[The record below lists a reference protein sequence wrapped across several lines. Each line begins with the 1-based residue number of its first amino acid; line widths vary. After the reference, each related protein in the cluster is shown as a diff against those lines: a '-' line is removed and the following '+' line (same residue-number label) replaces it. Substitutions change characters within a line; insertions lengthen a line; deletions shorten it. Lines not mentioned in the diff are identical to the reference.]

1 MKNFI
6 KINRPLAAMTKKI
19 LFLIV
24 ALLSISNVYAV
35 VKWDGT
41 TEAWTKGAGTKS
53 SPYLIENQKQLAY
66 LADMVYAGVSHYQG
80 VYFKQTEDFDMNG
93 KAWIPSGTETNYFS
107 GVYDGNNKMIQNIVL
122 KLPSDVQF
130 LGLFAYTKDAT
141 IQNVRLK
148 IKSYKAAN
156 NLMTLDY
163 SVGCYA
169 GGICGYMVNG
179 AIQNCEVGAH
189 SDSIAMLWQYKSFG
203 GLVGYMESATMDQ
216 CSNNVIYGC
225 GSYNNGGLVGTICGT
240 KNASA
245 YITNSYN
252 TKRLSNPQQYLFSSD
267 RPYEIC
273 IGGAVGYV
281 KGYVEMNNVHSN
293 GIYSSTV
300 VTNQPK
306 ALNIKIGGLVGYVG
320 SASLTLTLSSNK
332 GDIYFTG
339 KGYQTLIGGL
349 IGECGGKGTITACSH
364 RGDIVTQSV
373 YAVHG
378 LCSSSN
384 YNVYSSYCV
393 GDIKPSNSNSG
404 VNYISGIG
412 SNKIVKNCYYAG
424 KMSFNSSAYAI
435 ASSGTISNCYYLSG
449 CGGSGVSGATA
460 RTAAAM
466 KSASFPAM
474 LNQDGAATF
483 YMDQGNV
490 NKGYPVLE
498 YDRVK
503 TYTITWKNDNGTV
516 LETDTDVPEGTT
528 PTYNGSTPT
537 KTSTAQY
544 TYTFSGWTPNVAT
557 VTGNAIYTAQFDATK
572 TSGNNGGKLTGRFS
586 VSEDA
591 QVQFAQGNLQ
601 YYAASGSHKCADGFT
616 QSGLW
621 RFAEHQYDM
630 IGSKNSS
637 ASNSY
642 TGWIDLFCWGTSG
655 WNSGAAAYQPWSTS
669 KTTSD
674 YLNQNLTGEYA
685 NADWGVY
692 NAIVN
697 GGNAARLWRSLTYD
711 EWNYLLFNRPN
722 ANDKK
727 AVATVNG
734 VEGIVILPDN
744 WTLPSGV
751 TFTSGYGSSIALES
765 YRGKNDYTIAQWT
778 IMENAGAIFLPNAGS
793 KSGTSYSRGAYE
805 CYQTSSNGAA
815 ETNYMVSCSGS
826 GLGVNN
832 LSKYKTNAVPVRLVQ
847 EVAKYTIT
855 FKNYDNS
862 TLSQQT
868 WIEGSVPTYSGST
881 PTKPA
886 DAQYTY
892 TFSGWSPTIV
902 AVTGAAT
909 YKAQFTSTLNKY
921 AIAFVNYDGTPLQSG
936 EVEYGTTPAYTG
948 STPTKPSD
956 AQYTY
961 TFAGWDTEIAAVT
974 GAATYTAQFT
984 STLNKYAIS
993 FVNYDGTPLQSSE
1006 VEYGTTPAYTGETP
1020 TKPADAQYTY
1030 TFAGWTPELAA
1041 VTSDATYQATFIPE
1055 VRKYTVT
1062 FMNGNDV
1069 LQSEKV
1075 EYGAMPQYNDNTPT
1089 KPADA
1094 QYTYTFAGWTPELAA
1109 VTGDA
1114 TYQATFTPEVR
1125 KYIVAFMN
1133 GNDVLQSEEIEYG
1146 AMPQFNGNI
1155 PTKPADAQYTYTF
1168 AGWTPEITA
1177 VTGNATYTATY
1188 SNTLNQYTVTFYD
1201 EDGTTVLGTPQTVDY
1216 GSAAVAPEMEIPQ
1229 CVSLSWD
1236 NDFSYIT
1243 GNLTVKAVWTG
1254 TTMPT
1259 YSVSANDETQG
1270 TVVVTQEPTCEDRT
1284 LAFRADA
1291 AEGYEFT
1298 KWSDGNTDNPRT
1310 LSLTQDIVLTAFFEP
1325 VIVCGTI
1332 ETTDGT
1338 TIDEKDLPYTWEDV
1352 TFTEAGTQATTLK
1365 SMDGCDSVVTFTL
1378 RVRYPNIVLQE
1389 NESAEDYN
1397 GHTVNTATLNR
1408 RFTQGKW
1415 ATLCLPFNVSKGMMM
1430 ALGLNARVFEF
1441 RYAETVD
1448 ALTVIYFAAAK
1459 SIEAGKGYIVNAN
1472 AKLAQKES
1480 FVFPSVTINTDA
1492 DNDDITALTGYN
1504 DGSGRGSIYLV
1515 GTLRTGKL
1523 QGTTNGNTY
1532 LGLKDNMLYYPNTT
1546 TGTSVRAYRGF
1557 FRSEV
1562 PLNAQRIRI
1571 VAEGEDKGELI
1582 IDNGQLIIDNSP
1594 AVKYVE
1600 NGILYIRR
1608 DGKTYNAQG
1617 QRLD

>member
-6 KINRPLAAMTKKI
+6 KINRVLAAMTKKI

-41 TEAWTKGAGTKS
+41 MEAWTKGAGTKS
-53 SPYLIENQKQLAY
+53 SPYLIENPKQLAY
-66 LADMVYAGVSHYQG
+66 LADMVYAGISHYQG

-93 KAWIPSGTETNYFS
+93 WAWIPSGTATNYFA
-107 GVYDGNNKMIQNIVL
+107 GVYDGNNKMIQNIIL
-122 KLPSDVQF
+122 KRESNNISHV
-130 LGLFAYTKDAT
+130 GLFAYTNNAT
-141 IQNVRLK
+141 IQNVK
-148 IKSYKAAN
+148 IKIKKYQSASTY
-156 NLMTLDY
+156 T
-163 SVGCYA
+163 
-169 GGICGYMVNG
+169 GGICGYMKQG
-179 AIQNCEVGAH
+179 TIRNCEVSAH
-189 SDSIAMLWQYKSFG
+189 SDSIAVPGSPENFG
-203 GLVGYMESATMDQ
+203 GIVGYMESATMDQ

-225 GSYNNGGLVGTICGT
+225 SGYNNGGLVGYISGT
-240 KNASA
+240 YNAKA

-252 TKRLSNPQQYLFSSD
+252 KKRISNSTKYSYDENKPIN
-267 RPYEIC
+267 IC
-273 IGGAVGYV
+273 IGGAVGYAENN
-281 KGYVEMNNVHSN
+281 VELNNVHTS
-293 GIYSSTV
+293 GVYSSTIA
-300 VTNQPK
+300 TY
-306 ALNIKIGGLVGYVG
+306 ATFNIDIGGLIGV
-320 SASLTLTLSSNK
+320 SSGGISFNLCSNN

-339 KGYQTLIGGL
+339 KGEDVFIGGL
-349 IGECGGKGTITACSH
+349 TPKSCAITACSH
-364 RGDIVTQSV
+364 RGNIVALT
-373 YAVHG
+373 ADRICG
-378 LCSSSN
+378 LSYSGN
-384 YNVYSSYCV
+384 IYSSYCV
-393 GDIKPSNSNSG
+393 GDITASSNNCK
-404 VNYISGIG
+404 VYGIG
-412 SNKIVKNCYYAG
+412 TGTIKNCYYAG
-424 KMSFNSSAYAI
+424 KISNSGYKYAI
-435 ASSGTISNCYYLSG
+435 SSGSCTNCYYLEG

-460 RTAAAM
+460 RTASAM
-466 KSASFPAM
+466 KSASFPVM

-516 LETDTDVPEGTT
+516 LETDTNVPEGTT

-544 TYTFSGWTPNVAT
+544 TYTFSGWTPKVVT
-557 VTGNAIYTAQFDATK
+557 VTGNATYTATFTSTLNKYAIAFVNYDGTSLQSSKIEYGTMPKYTGNTPTKPADAQYTYTFSGWSPTIVAVTGAATYTATFDATK

-601 YYAASGSHKCADGFT
+601 YYAASGSHKCADSSTKQGI
-616 QSGLW
+616 W

-630 IGSKNSS
+630 IGSNNNYASS
-637 ASNSY
+637 SY

-655 WNSGAAAYQPWSTS
+655 WDSGAIAYQPWSTS
-669 KTTSD
+669 KTASD

-697 GGNAARLWRSLTYD
+697 GGNTAGTWRTLTYE
-711 EWNYLLFNRPN
+711 EWDYLLANRPD

-734 VEGIVILPDN
+734 VEGIVLLPDN

-751 TFTSGYGSSIALES
+751 TYTSGYGSSIALES
-765 YRGKNDYTIAQWT
+765 YRGKNDYTIDEWT

-793 KSGTSYSRGAYE
+793 KSGASYSRGAYE

-826 GLGVNN
+826 GLSVNN
-832 LSKYKTNAVPVRLVQ
+832 LNKYKTNAMPVRLVRD
-847 EVAKYTIT
+847 VARYTVT
-855 FKNYDNS
+855 FKNHDNS
-862 TLSQQT
+862 ILSQQE
-868 WIEGSVPTYSGST
+868 WIEGSMPSYSGT

-892 TFSGWSPTIV
+892 TFAGWSPEIV
-902 AVTGAAT
+902 AVTG
-909 YKAQFTSTLNKY
+909 
-921 AIAFVNYDGTPLQSG
+921 
-936 EVEYGTTPAYTG
+936 E
-948 STPTKPSD
+948 
-956 AQYTY
+956 
-961 TFAGWDTEIAAVT
+961 
-974 GAATYTAQFT
+974 ATYTAQFT

-1006 VEYGTTPAYTGETP
+1006 VEYGTTPAYIG
-1020 TKPADAQYTY
+1020 
-1030 TFAGWTPELAA
+1030 
-1041 VTSDATYQATFIPE
+1041 S
-1055 VRKYTVT
+1055 
-1062 FMNGNDV
+1062 
-1069 LQSEKV
+1069 
-1075 EYGAMPQYNDNTPT
+1075 TPT

-1125 KYIVAFMN
+1125 KYTVTFMN
-1133 GNDVLQSEEIEYG
+1133 GNDVLQSEKVEYG
-1146 AMPQFNGNI
+1146 TMPQYNGNI

-1188 SNTLNQYTVTFYD
+1188 SSTLNQYTVTFYD
-1201 EDGTTVLGTPQTVDY
+1201 EDGTTVLGTPQTIDY
-1216 GSAAVAPEMEIPQ
+1216 GSAAVAPEVEIPQ
-1229 CVSLSWD
+1229 CLSLSWD

-1243 GNLTVKAVWTG
+1243 GNLAVKAVWTG
-1254 TTMPT
+1254 TTMPAW
-1259 YSVSANDETQG
+1259 SVSANDETLG
-1270 TVVVTQEPTCEDRT
+1270 TVTVTQEPTCENRT

-1298 KWSDGNTDNPRT
+1298 KWSDGNTDNPR
-1310 LSLTQDIVLTAFFEP
+1310 SLTLMQDIVLTAVFEH

-1338 TIDEKDLPYTWEDV
+1338 TIDEKDLPYTWEDK
-1352 TFTEAGTQATTLK
+1352 TFTEAGTQTTTLK
-1365 SMDGCDSVVTFTL
+1365 SVDGCDSVVTFTL

-1389 NESAEDYN
+1389 NESSEYYDLFAEDYN
-1397 GHTVNTATLNR
+1397 GYTVNTATLNR
-1408 RFTQGKW
+1408 QFTQGKW

-1441 RYAETVD
+1441 RYAETTD

-1492 DNDDITALTGYN
+1492 DNADITALTGYN

-1557 FRSEV
+1557 FRSET

-1571 VAEGEDKGELI
+1571 VAEGVDNEELEVVNGELQENRYI
-1582 IDNGQLIIDNSP
+1582 QDIR
-1594 AVKYVE
+1594 KYIS
-1600 NGILYIRR
+1600 NGILLIERNGIHY
-1608 DGKTYNAQG
+1608 TAQG